1 MPSRGENAFSP
12 QEIANMKQKFEEK
25 LKKDFPKRRD
35 GQKTTLELIPEL
47 NTFVEPFFPK
57 RPPPG
62 ALPPPGMSPPQPPP
76 GPATHPPTPSDENWT
91 VPSLGRFP

>member
-1 MPSRGENAFSP
+1 MPSKGENAFSP
-12 QEIANMKQKFEEK
+12 YEIAVMKKKFEDK
-25 LKKDFPKRRD
+25 LKKDFPKRKD

-62 ALPPPGMSPPQPPP
+62 AVPPPRAGQPPP
-76 GPATHPPTPSDENWT
+76 GPATHPPTPSDVNWS
-91 VPSLGRFP
+91 VPSIGK